1 MLKWIW
7 IQFKILIKNDNY
19 KNYRLEESSNYLNKK
34 RKNFYGDLTYLN
46 ESTNETQVKYLPY
59 FYNSST
65 NLDENT
71 ELGNVN
77 ISNESLN
84 DYLMYEL

>member
-1 MLKWIW
+1 MDMDS
-7 IQFKILIKNDNY
+7 IQDSNKNDNY

-65 NLDENT
+65 NLDEYN

-84 DYLMYEL
+84 YLMFEL

>member
-1 MLKWIW
+1 MDS
-7 IQFKILIKNDNY
+7 IQDSNKNDNY

>member
-1 MLKWIW
+1 MES
-7 IQFKILIKNDNY
+7 IQDSNENDNY
-19 KNYRLEESSNYLNKK
+19 INYRLEESSNYLIKK

>member
-1 MLKWIW
+1 MDMDS
-7 IQFKILIKNDNY
+7 IQDSNKNDNY

-65 NLDENT
+65 NLDENN

-84 DYLMYEL
+84 YLMYEL

>member
-1 MLKWIW
+1 MDI
-7 IQFKILIKNDNY
+7 IQDSNENNNFINY
-19 KNYRLEESSNYLNKK
+19 CLEESSNYLIKERN
-34 RKNFYGDLTYLN
+34 NFYGDLTYLN

-59 FYNSST
+59 FCNSST

>member
-1 MLKWIW
+1 MDMDS
-7 IQFKILIKNDNY
+7 IQDSNKNDNY

-84 DYLMYEL
+84 YLMYEL

>member
-1 MLKWIW
+1 MDMDYS
-7 IQFKILIKNDNY
+7 IQDSNKNDNY

-84 DYLMYEL
+84 DNIMYEL

>member
-1 MLKWIW
+1 MGS
-7 IQFKILIKNDNY
+7 IQDSNENDNY
-19 KNYRLEESSNYLNKK
+19 INYRLEESSNYLIKK

-46 ESTNETQVKYLPY
+46 ESTYETQVKYLPY

>member
-1 MLKWIW
+1 MDMDS
-7 IQFKILIKNDNY
+7 IQDSNKNDNC

-59 FYNSST
+59 FYNTST
-65 NLDENT
+65 NLDENN

>member
-1 MLKWIW
+1 MDMDYS
-7 IQFKILIKNDNY
+7 IQDSNKNDNY

>member
-1 MLKWIW
+1 MDI
-7 IQFKILIKNDNY
+7 IQDSNEKNDFINY
-19 KNYRLEESSNYLNKK
+19 HLEKSSNYLNKK

-84 DYLMYEL
+84 DYLIYEL

>member
-1 MLKWIW
+1 MDMDYS
-7 IQFKILIKNDNY
+7 IQDSNKNDNY

-46 ESTNETQVKYLPY
+46 ESTYETQVKYTPY
-59 FYNSST
+59 FYNTST
-65 NLDENT
+65 NLDENN

-84 DYLMYEL
+84 YLMFEL

>member
-1 MLKWIW
+1 MNI
-7 IQFKILIKNDNY
+7 IQDSNENNDFIN
-19 KNYRLEESSNYLNKK
+19 NRLEESSNYLIKK
-34 RKNFYGDLTYLN
+34 RNNFYGDLTDLN
-46 ESTNETQVKYLPY
+46 ESSYETQVKYLPY

>member
-1 MLKWIW
+1 MVS
-7 IQFKILIKNDNY
+7 IQYSNENDNY
-19 KNYRLEESSNYLNKK
+19 KNYRLEESSNYLIEK
-34 RKNFYGDLTYLN
+34 RNTFYGDLTYLN

-59 FYNSST
+59 FYNTST
-65 NLDENT
+65 NLDENN

>member
-1 MLKWIW
+1 MDS
-7 IQFKILIKNDNY
+7 IQDSNENDNFI
-19 KNYRLEESSNYLNKK
+19 NCRLEESSNYLIEK
-34 RKNFYGDLTYLN
+34 RNTFYGDLTDLN
-46 ESTNETQVKYLPY
+46 ESTYETQVKYLPY
-59 FYNSST
+59 FYNTST
-65 NLDENT
+65 NLDENN

>member
-1 MLKWIW
+1 MES
-7 IQFKILIKNDNY
+7 IQDSNENDNY

>member
-1 MLKWIW
+1 MDMDS
-7 IQFKILIKNDNY
+7 IQDSNKNDNY

>member
-1 MLKWIW
+1 MVS
-7 IQFKILIKNDNY
+7 IQYSKENDN
-19 KNYRLEESSNYLNKK
+19 NINCRLEESSNYLIEK
-34 RKNFYGDLTYLN
+34 RNIFYGDLTHLN
-46 ESTNETQVKYLPY
+46 ESTYETQVKNLPY

>member
-1 MLKWIW
+1 MES
-7 IQFKILIKNDNY
+7 IQDSNENDNY
-19 KNYRLEESSNYLNKK
+19 INYRLEESSNYLIKK

-46 ESTNETQVKYLPY
+46 ESTYETQVKYLPY
-59 FYNSST
+59 FYNTST
-65 NLDENT
+65 NLDENN